1 LIPLNEHG
9 SLKESERRF
18 FLEKNHFYTT
28 GFNTVDKEQIRF
40 GAVHLDV
47 WFDNMHFNE
56 DNKVTLLILISVMAG
71 CV

>member
-1 LIPLNEHG
+1 
-9 SLKESERRF
+9 LKESEETIF
-18 FLEKNHFYTT
+18 FRKKSFLQQE
-28 GFNTVDKEQIRF
+28 FNTVDKEQIRF